1 MSRYRGPITRLS
13 RRLGVILF
21 ANGASKTKTFNKKK
35 YKPGHHGNQRMM
47 GKVSEYGKQL
57 MEKQKARFAYGITE
71 KQSRRYY
78 EEARR
83 HENSTGDQYI
93 ISLESRLDNAIFRS
107 GLAATRP
114 QARQIVSHGL
124 LILNGHRVKSPS
136 IQVKP
141 GDKFEIRK
149 QKKTSPLFEEIKKAK
164 HNAPKWLKVDKNN
177 LSGEIIALPEKDDI
191 DIFQIINPQLI
202 VEFYS
207 K

>member
-1 MSRYRGPITRLS
+1 MSRYRGPITKLS

-21 ANGASKTKTFNKKK
+21 ANGSSKTKTFHKKK

-78 EEARR
+78 EEARKD
-83 HENSTGDQYI
+83 ENSTGPQYI
-93 ISLESRLDNAIFRS
+93 ILLESRLDNVIFRS
-107 GLAATRP
+107 GIAATRP
-114 QARQIVSHGL
+114 QARQVVSHGL
-124 LILNGHRVKSPS
+124 VMINGRRVTVPS

-141 GDKFEIRK
+141 GDKFEVRK
-149 QKKTSPLFEEIKKAK
+149 QKKDSPLFEEVKKSK
-164 HNAPKWLKVDKNN
+164 YNAPKWLKVDHKN
-177 LSGEIIALPEKDDI
+177 LSGEVITLPEKDDI
-191 DIFQIINPQLI
+191 DSFQVINPQLI

>member
-1 MSRYRGPITRLS
+1 MSRYRGPITRIS

-21 ANGASKTKTFNKKK
+21 ANGASKTKAFHNKK
-35 YKPGHHGNQRMM
+35 YKPGMHGQNMR
-47 GKVSEYGKQL
+47 GKISEYGKQL
-57 MEKQKARFAYGITE
+57 REKQKARFMYGITE

-78 EEARR
+78 KTAK
-83 HENSTGDQYI
+83 NSNETTSEQYMRL
-93 ISLESRLDNAIFRS
+93 LELRLDNVIFRA

-124 LILNGHRVKSPS
+124 LELNGQRVTVPS

-141 GDKFEIRK
+141 GDKFIVRE
-149 QKKTSPLFEEIKKAK
+149 KKKNSPLFAEVKKK
-164 HNAPKWLKVDKNN
+164 KYQAPKWIKSDLNN
-177 LSGEIIALPEKDDI
+177 LSGEVINIPETDDI
-191 DIFQIINPQLI
+191 DGMKIIDPQLI